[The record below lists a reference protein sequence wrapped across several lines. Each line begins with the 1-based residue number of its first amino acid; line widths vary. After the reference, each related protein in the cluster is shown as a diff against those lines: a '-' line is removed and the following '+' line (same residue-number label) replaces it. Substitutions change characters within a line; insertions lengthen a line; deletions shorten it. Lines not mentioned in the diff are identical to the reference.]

1 MNNKLENFIAEYSL
15 NFKEIRSCI
24 VLLQQAIQNDFS
36 ETNLK
41 DIDNNLEIIIDK
53 LDRILEDINETEE
66 SLFSSQ
72 SR

>member
-1 MNNKLENFIAEYSL
+1 MKCMDTILENFIAEYSL

-24 VLLQQAIQNDFS
+24 VILQQAIQNEFT

-53 LDRILEDINETEE
+53 LDRILENIKRAEKN
-66 SLFSSQ
+66 SFN
-72 SR
+72 